1 MLQNLAGHHWGSG
14 RCHWEK
20 EDQSW
25 KIYCSTWF
33 QAVFLFL
40 FLIRF
45 PFSLGNYG
53 SNHHGIAIFCIFRE
67 WGGRNIVPLIVQSSW
82 QNALWQETSLSF
94 FRPEQN
100 VPIPLNTVS
109 QYFLMSGVLFLCVFR
124 TEVPNNSVSVSR
136 VGESASSWH
145 QRWEPSKGPV
155 SWSRAVYAKLESNSE
170 PERARVCQRVAVR
183 ASESQSGSH
192 REP

>member
-1 MLQNLAGHHWGSG
+1 MLQNLAGHHWGGG

-33 QAVFLFL
+33 QVVFLFL

-53 SNHHGIAIFCIFRE
+53 SNHGIAIFCIFRE

-109 QYFLMSGVLFLCVFR
+109 QYFLMSKVLFLSIFR
-124 TEVPNNSVSVSR
+124 TERPNMSVI
-136 VGESASSWH
+136 
-145 QRWEPSKGPV
+145 
-155 SWSRAVYAKLESNSE
+155 
-170 PERARVCQRVAVR
+170 
-183 ASESQSGSH
+183 QSGTQCPNTSSCH
-192 REP
+192 GSYFSLWPLYTHHPEKCLKFFKFGLAHGLS

>member
-100 VPIPLNTVS
+100 VPIPLNTVPNTS
-109 QYFLMSGVLFLCVFR
+109 WCQGSYFSAFSEQKFLIIRSLWAEWEKVR
-124 TEVPNNSVSVSR
+124 HRGISA
-136 VGESASSWH
+136 ESPA
-145 QRWEPSKGPV
+145 
-155 SWSRAVYAKLESNSE
+155 RALWADQGLYTRN
-170 PERARVCQRVAVR
+170 
-183 ASESQSGSH
+183 
-192 REP
+192 